1 MNEPDDERGNGDED
15 PQNEPSLPES
25 PQQLVGFMNNEE
37 WEQLIGYVDSMV
49 VEMEQLPFP
58 EVKDRVF
65 ELLAGID
72 TLHREALY
80 RLVRLFKEGV
90 LEQVITD
97 PAIRTLM
104 ELYDLVPD
112 ESAAA
117 ATTAKPKRHFPDIP
131 VRVEHDKPATPAAQ
145 IPHWVPV
152 PDRLSDV
159 PAGSVIETT
168 AGAKP
173 VLLCRVKQDLFAM
186 EPTCSQDGTSLREA
200 TISNF
205 TLSCPNHPG
214 CLYDV
219 RQGTRIAAS
228 GQIDCYPVKTDDDKI
243 LIGFGM
249 GFTPNLPTF

>member
-1 MNEPDDERGNGDED
+1 MNELNDSDDNCGNGDEG
-15 PQNEPSLPES
+15 PQDEQPLPES
-25 PQQLVGFMNNEE
+25 PQQLVGFMNNDE
-37 WEQLIGYVDSMV
+37 WDQLIGYVDSMV
-49 VEMEQLPFP
+49 VEMEELPFP
-58 EVKDRVF
+58 EVKEKVF

-112 ESAAA
+112 ESAAP
-117 ATTAKPKRHFPDIP
+117 ATAAKPKTNFPDIP
-131 VRVEHDKPATPAAQ
+131 VKVEYDNPAAQ

-152 PDRLSDV
+152 PDRLSAV
-159 PAGSVIETT
+159 TAGSVIETM
-168 AGAKP
+168 AGERP
-173 VLLCRVKQDLFAM
+173 VLLCRVKHDLFAL
-186 EPTCSQDGTSLREA
+186 EPTCSQDGTSLRDA

-205 TLSCPNHPG
+205 TLSCPNHAG

-228 GQIDCYPVKTDDDKI
+228 GQIECYPVKTDDDKI

>member
-1 MNEPDDERGNGDED
+1 MNDKSGNGDKAQHDEQ
-15 PQNEPSLPES
+15 PLSEP

-37 WEQLIGYVDSMV
+37 WEELIGYVDGLV
-49 VEMEQLPFP
+49 VEMEKLPFP
-58 EVKDRVF
+58 DVRDKVF

-72 TLHREALY
+72 SLHREALY

-104 ELYDLVPD
+104 ELYDLVPETQTANATSTAPRTYFPNIPVKVEYD
-112 ESAAA
+112 SPRASAAE
-117 ATTAKPKRHFPDIP
+117 
-131 VRVEHDKPATPAAQ
+131 V
-145 IPHWVPV
+145 PHWVPATA
-152 PDRLSDV
+152 RLTDIT
-159 PAGSVIETT
+159 AGSVIETV
-168 AGAKP
+168 AGEKP
-173 VLLCRVKQDLFAM
+173 VLLCRVNQDLFAL
-186 EPTCSQDGTSLREA
+186 ETKCCQDGAPLRNA
-200 TISNF
+200 TISKF

-243 LIGFGM
+243 LVGFGM